1 MEVPVSRILLL
12 LALLFTAPLWA
23 ATLPGV
29 PASTA
34 DQSAVVNP
42 IWRRRKRP
50 TARWPTCENADA
62 RQELIDQL
70 RKAAAT
76 PPPDSTPKLTPPE
89 IKDETTVLENV
100 TQISRE
106 YGEQLSSRF
115 PSCGATSPVL
125 PHKAFNSQTFT
136 SAAWHFLL
144 LAGLVFAFWW
154 LVRLAALPLYRKMG
168 HWGRHKT
175 ATAATGFSYLQ
186 PSPARLFST
195 CFCWRSPS
203 SWASF

>member
-1 MEVPVSRILLL
+1 MPRILLL

-29 PASTA
+29 PATTA
-34 DQSAVVNP
+34 DSSSSSEPDVAQKKAAYGALADVL
-42 IWRRRKRP
+42 
-50 TARWPTCENADA
+50 ENADA
-62 RQELIDQL
+62 RQELIEQL

-76 PPPDSTPKLTPPE
+76 PPPDSTPTLTPPE

-100 TQISRE
+100 THISRE

-115 PSCGATSPVL
+115 SQLWRNITGSPGGWY
-125 PHKAFNSQTFT
+125 
-136 SAAWHFLL
+136 AWRPCRCI
-144 LAGLVFAFWW
+144 ARWVTGD
-154 LVRLAALPLYRKMG
+154 G
-168 HWGRHKT
+168 IKT

-186 PSPARLFST
+186 RSPARLFST

>member
-1 MEVPVSRILLL
+1 MSRILLL

-34 DQSAVVNP
+34 DQSSSSEPDLAQKKAAYGALADVL
-42 IWRRRKRP
+42 
-50 TARWPTCENADA
+50 ENADA
-62 RQELIDQL
+62 RQELIEQL

-115 PSCGATSPVL
+115 SQLWRNITGS